1 MQTTRFTVVLSGL
14 SHGAALDLMERIEA
28 HLQLDPISITINEI
42 DEAKALWE
50 TVAWFET
57 QQEATSALELLK
69 HEARHSEIV
78 AVPDRD
84 WVRESLAGLAPVV
97 AGRFYLYGSHDR
109 VLRRVGGV
117 SLEIDAGTAFGTGHH
132 GTTSGCLLAFD
143 AILKKRRP
151 KRILDLGTGTG
162 VLALAAAFTLRANV
176 LGTDVDP
183 EAVRV
188 AKLNAKLNHLGPWL
202 EGLVATGL
210 HNRIIA
216 ARAPYDLIFAN
227 ILARPLAQLATGLS
241 RLLAPSGAIILSGL
255 TLDQERWI
263 RAAYCGRGLSV
274 QRSIRSGNWVAL
286 VMIKKPRR

>member
-1 MQTTRFTVVLSGL
+1 MGKV
-14 SHGAALDLMERIEA
+14 EA
-28 HLQLDPISITINEI
+28 YLQLDPISITINEK

-57 QQEATSALELLK
+57 ELEAAAALQLLK
-69 HEARHSEIV
+69 HETPHVQIV

-84 WVRESLAGLAPVV
+84 WVRESLAGLAPVM
-97 AGRFYLYGSHDR
+97 AGRFYLHGSHDR
-109 VLRRVGGV
+109 ALRRVGGV

-143 AILKKRRP
+143 YIMKMRRP
-151 KRILDLGTGTG
+151 KRVLDLGTGTG
-162 VLALAAAFTLRANV
+162 VLALAAAFALRTKV
-176 LGTDVDP
+176 LGTDIDP

-188 AKLNAKLNHLGPWL
+188 TKRNAKLNHLGPWL
-202 EGLVATGL
+202 DGLAATGL
-210 HNRIIA
+210 HHRVIA
-216 ARAPYDLIFAN
+216 SGSPYDLIFAN

-241 RLLAPSGAIILSGL
+241 RLLAPGGTIILSGL

-263 RAAYCGRGLSV
+263 RAAYCGRGLCV
-274 QRSIRSGNWVAL
+274 QRSIHKGNWAAL